1 MQRIRDHVYEFDN
14 LVIGGNLP
22 ALLYA
27 YSKSLP
33 ILYIKRRLPL
43 RFQETETP
51 VFSGYQKVDLWN
63 RLSALLSLSGLMP
76 FSNKINSLRITGEN
90 SAEVFSD
97 SRKFS
102 ISFNK
107 LSIFDE
113 EGIHGLEPPIFK
125 AKKTYKVY
133 DWLINRGMSKHNLTH
148 IDSDDY
154 FVKRV
159 LFYQS
164 ERKGAQKITK
174 DVIAISELSE
184 EQFYDLN
191 YSENYARLKAINMMK
206 EAGLRGY
213 SNGYSKIKKALQYYA
228 IAIEHDRREYE
239 VIGRDIY
246 KNTKSIEHHVVSE
259 RDIDKTFLAPHLK
272 IIAENL

>member
-1 MQRIRDHVYEFDN
+1 MGRNGKSRKLPRRAWILPLICGRLQWELIETLDMQRIRDHVYEFDN

-33 ILYIKRRLPL
+33 ILCIKRCLPL
-43 RFQETETP
+43 RFQETEAP

-113 EGIHGLEPPIFK
+113 ENIHGLEPPIFK
-125 AKKTYKVY
+125 PNSY
-133 DWLINRGMSKHNLTH
+133 
-148 IDSDDY
+148 
-154 FVKRV
+154 
-159 LFYQS
+159 
-164 ERKGAQKITK
+164 
-174 DVIAISELSE
+174 
-184 EQFYDLN
+184 
-191 YSENYARLKAINMMK
+191 
-206 EAGLRGY
+206 
-213 SNGYSKIKKALQYYA
+213 
-228 IAIEHDRREYE
+228 
-239 VIGRDIY
+239 
-246 KNTKSIEHHVVSE
+246 
-259 RDIDKTFLAPHLK
+259 
-272 IIAENL
+272 